1 MRTGKARHPVFR
13 IVMHD
18 QGRSLTWLARETG
31 FSHSYVKQ
39 VSAGLEKGSP
49 RFRAACAA
57 LLGVPEHELFHAIS
71 NAPPKE
77 GDIRAGAAV
86 RASYPRRAGLSTA
99 LEEAAA
105 S

>member
-49 RFRAACAA
+49 RFRAACAT

-71 NAPPKE
+71 NAPTE

-86 RASYPRRAGLSTA
+86 RASYPRRTGVSTV

>member
-1 MRTGKARHPVFR
+1 MHAMRHGKARHPVFR

-18 QGRSLTWLARETG
+18 QGRSLTWLARETR

-57 LLGVPEHELFHAIS
+57 LLGMSEAMLFHADS
-71 NAPPKE
+71 SAPPHKE
-77 GDIRAGAAV
+77 AESTRAGTAAMY
-86 RASYPRRAGLSTA
+86 AAG
-99 LEEAAA
+99 
-105 S
+105 